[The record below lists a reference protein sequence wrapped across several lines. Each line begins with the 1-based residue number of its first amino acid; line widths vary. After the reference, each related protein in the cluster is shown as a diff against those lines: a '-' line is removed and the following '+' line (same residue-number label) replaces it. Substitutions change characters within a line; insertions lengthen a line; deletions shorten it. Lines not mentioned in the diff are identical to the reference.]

1 MRFLLLVQAAC
12 AQVVVVTTTATVY
25 HTVHASPSVVGVSG
39 FFNLTMPTSTI
50 SETEIQTS
58 TFAETYKSLNLLVSY
73 QSPITSSSLPT
84 TSLSAEIPLFFGPTL
99 YLTDRKHEYQNPG
112 RVLDK
117 GNEAKGEVQGTP
129 VEAIGKLLV
138 TSSGDDEEVVTTPA
152 ITPAISATESSFT
165 VIKETPTTTET
176 TSGYHEE
183 KRKIQDVIERLLGR
197 GSHNQSRSIDTEV
210 ESSQPTSVTKKTKAH
225 KTKTHTVFV
234 NITTTM
240 AALDGSFSENRL
252 DVGFSGTISQPLDGS
267 LVSTTEEVVTT
278 ETLEEENGNFGG
290 SQPQFSLGTPGTSS
304 GSLEGTTTSTN
315 MDNQSGH
322 KTQMESGSESKTSA
336 ATETVSISDFGPTL
350 APSTVAPDDKIGP
363 TSTALVHSNRSPE
376 RPISPEF
383 EVTTLT
389 ITQTAI
395 DALDLETLATS
406 LNVPPEVDASGSIT
420 ESDIFRLP
428 VETETQKA
436 AETSVSSFQN
446 PDLQNSD
453 FSGIGSITLSSHTL
467 VPSSKPT
474 EPVLQP
480 NTPSTTEKTTKE
492 PFSQTS
498 GHSHPPITKSEA
510 VSFPPQSTTDSPI
523 STTTNSTT
531 NSTTPTAN
539 STKPPTTTKQI
550 TTTLSNSFPVDF
562 NASTTTLS
570 NSTNGATTTHPSGP
584 ANSTNTTP
592 ATALVLPPRSR
603 PPIQTHSGCVSGS
616 PSKQPWYRSLYIVV
630 LGIVL

>member
-39 FFNLTMPTSTI
+39 FFNLTTPTSTI
-50 SETEIQTS
+50 SETEIQKS
-58 TFAETYKSLNLLVSY
+58 TFAEPPRSLNLLVSY
-73 QSPITSSSLPT
+73 QSPITSSSVPA
-84 TSLSAEIPLFFGPTL
+84 TSLSTEIPLFFGPTL

-112 RVLDK
+112 RVLEK

-138 TSSGDDEEVVTTPA
+138 TSSGDDEEVVTSPA
-152 ITPAISATESSFT
+152 ITTETSATESSFS
-165 VIKETPTTTET
+165 VSAETPTTTET
-176 TSGYHEE
+176 NFGYHEE

-197 GSHNQSRSIDTEV
+197 GSHNQSKSIETEV
-210 ESSQPTSVTKKTKAH
+210 ESNQPTSVPKKTKTH
-225 KTKTHTVFV
+225 KTKTHTIFV
-234 NITTTM
+234 NVTTTM
-240 AALDGSFSENRL
+240 AALDGPFSENRL
-252 DVGFSGTISQPLDGS
+252 DVGYSGTISQPLDGS
-267 LVSTTEEVVTT
+267 MVSTTGPEGAVTT
-278 ETLEEENGNFGG
+278 ASIGQEDGSFGG
-290 SQPQFSLGTPGTSS
+290 SQSQFSLGTTGTKPV
-304 GSLEGTTTSTN
+304 SLEASATSTN
-315 MDNQSGH
+315 MDNQRGY
-322 KTQMESGSESKTSA
+322 KTEVESGSESKSSA
-336 ATETVSISDFGPTL
+336 AAENVSISDSGPTL
-350 APSTVAPDDKIGP
+350 APSTAAPDDEMGP
-363 TSTALVHSNRSPE
+363 TSTGLVHLKSSPE

-389 ITQTAI
+389 ITQTANE
-395 DALDLETLATS
+395 ETLSTPS
-406 LNVPPEVDASGSIT
+406 LNAVSEGDASGSIT

-436 AETSVSSFQN
+436 ARTSTSSFQN

-453 FSGIGSITLSSHTL
+453 FSGTGSITLSSHT
-467 VPSSKPT
+467 VPTSKPT
-474 EPVLQP
+474 EPVLQTD
-480 NTPSTTEKTTKE
+480 TPSTTEQVTKE
-492 PFSQTS
+492 PLSQTS
-498 GHSHPPITKSEA
+498 GHYHPPITKSEA
-510 VSFPPQSTTDSPI
+510 VSFPPQSTTYSPI

-531 NSTTPTAN
+531 NSTTTTTN
-539 STKPPTTTKQI
+539 STKPPTLSTKPI
-550 TTTLSNSFPVDF
+550 TTTLSNSFPVNS
-562 NASTTTLS
+562 NASTSTLS